1 MLDEDKP
8 QQHHHS
14 LESGLSGA
22 QRLEPLKQVQID
34 ALVFLQI
41 MKHCRQHTPH
51 PVTGMLLGLDVE
63 DTLQVTHSFGYVQRG
78 GADDNS
84 GHAEDGALYQIETL
98 KRLREVNVDSITVGW
113 YQTTHLGQFFS
124 STVIETQ
131 YLYQTEIA
139 RSVLVVY
146 DSLQSAIRKPA
157 FKALQLTP
165 QFMKTYAE
173 ADGVGRAAM
182 ADFPS
187 NDMFMEIPITIN
199 SSVIAEAFLVDWAI
213 SDPIS
218 TTSQVGILDV
228 ENQAFLEK
236 NVQLL
241 IGSLQELAEEQQ
253 KLIMFER
260 QAARK
265 GDPPQKGGRDR
276 FRRDQ
281 PPRHLD
287 TMILSQQIQ
296 NYCKAINGYAGDSFG
311 KIFLMSNKPS
321 GTGKK

>member
-1 MLDEDKP
+1 
-8 QQHHHS
+8 
-14 LESGLSGA
+14 
-22 QRLEPLKQVQID
+22 
-34 ALVFLQI
+34 
-41 MKHCRQHTPH
+41 
-51 PVTGMLLGLDVE
+51 
-63 DTLQVTHSFGYVQRG
+63 LQVTPSFGYVQRG
-78 GADDNS
+78 GADDNA
-84 GHAEDGALYQIETL
+84 GHTEDGAQYQIETL
-98 KRLREVNVDSITVGW
+98 KRLREVNVDSNTVGW

-146 DSLQSAIRKPA
+146 DSLQSAIGKPA

-165 QFMKTYAE
+165 DFMKAYAK
-173 ADGVGRAAM
+173 ADDVGRAAM
-182 ADFPS
+182 AEFPS
-187 NDMFMEIPITIN
+187 ADMFMEIPVTI
-199 SSVIAEAFLVDWAI
+199 SASVIAEAFLVDWAI
-213 SDPIS
+213 SDPVS

-241 IGSLQELAEEQQ
+241 IGSLQELAEEQN
-253 KLIMFER
+253 KLITFER

-265 GDPPQKGGRDR
+265 GDPPGKGRDR
-276 FRRDQ
+276 FRPNA
-281 PPRHLD
+281 PPKHLD

-296 NYCKAINGYAGDSFG
+296 NYCKAINGFAGDSFG